1 MNLGR
6 AYASEVADAARTSL
20 SLDGVWQFRH
30 EDGPWRE
37 AHVPQPWQAEFSDLV
52 DTFGHAVYRRT
63 FTVPTG
69 WESRELILRF
79 GAVSYFCEVFLNG
92 EMLGSHEGAY
102 LPFEFVID
110 AARLRP
116 SNELEVRVIMP
127 SADQSAFPEFP
138 FSEVPHGKISWYGRI
153 GGLWQSV
160 SLLACDARRLD
171 RMVIE
176 AGMDGVVRADL
187 FFTSAATGLP
197 ARVDVRDYKGAI
209 VASADVSAAG
219 SVGLTLEVPGAKLWD
234 VGQPNLYTLSVTL
247 DGGADVVEET
257 FGFRTV
263 TTANGQILLNGK
275 PIYMRGALDQ
285 DFYPDGI
292 YTPPSI
298 DFLEDQAKKAIELG
312 LNTLRCH
319 IKVPDPRYYD
329 VADRYGLLVWTEVP
343 NVQSFT
349 SDSARRMRETMVGI
363 LKRDRNHPS
372 IIAWTLINEDWG
384 TRLVENAEHRQWLKD
399 SYDWLKAEDA
409 TRLVVD
415 NSACFP
421 NFHVKTDLNDFH
433 YYRSVPERRQEWDD
447 ITAQF
452 AAGADWTFSPLGD
465 AERRGDEPLIVSEF
479 GVWGLPD
486 PSKLRRPDGSEPDW
500 FETGSLWGDGVA
512 LPHGI
517 EARFGAL
524 DLARTFGS
532 FETFIEQVQWYQ
544 FMNLR
549 YQIEEMRRHPSIMG
563 YVITELTDV
572 HWEANG
578 LLDIERNPRVFHD
591 VFSTINAD
599 IVIVPRPARYSAWAG
614 EALPIE
620 LRIATGGAVIP
631 AGAKLRWS
639 GGVEGAAD
647 VPATGPVSVADLGSL
662 TFAMPPTGDN
672 RTLRV
677 DFLLEADGAVLARN
691 SCEIALYSRRRTA
704 ELCSIAAADPDLAA
718 YASGLGYRIVS
729 AAEADIIL
737 CHAVDGADVE
747 AIKSGA
753 RYVILAD
760 GSVETHKNL
769 RTDMPDGELPHR
781 SIVADGKRFRPSL
794 DQHLPGI
801 SLVERDG
808 TIWRGDWIAGF
819 SWIRR
824 EGHFAAIPGG
834 PIFDLSFSGVVPHH
848 LLTGFR
854 PWEFGNNVIAGMVCG
869 WVHKPAA
876 IIGQKRVGR
885 GGVVATTFR
894 LTCEA
899 PGADPVAAALF
910 DALVA
915 SAADLPVDGGTFRS
929 E

>member
-6 AYASEVADAARTSL
+6 AMTSEAISASRNSL

-30 EDGPWRE
+30 EDGPWRQ

-52 DTFGHAVYRRT
+52 DTFGRATYKRS
-63 FTVPTG
+63 FTLPAG
-69 WESRELILRF
+69 WEDRDLALHF
-79 GAVSYFCEVFLNG
+79 GAVSYACEVFLNG
-92 EMLGSHEGAY
+92 EKLGSHEGAF
-102 LPFEFVID
+102 LPFEIAVD
-110 AARLRP
+110 NARLRP
-116 SNELEVRVIMP
+116 TNEVEVRVTMP

-138 FSEVPHGKISWYGRI
+138 FSEIPHGKISWYGRI

-160 SLLACDARRLD
+160 SLLARDARRLD
-171 RMVIE
+171 HVVIE

-187 FFTSAATGLP
+187 AFTAAAAGLP
-197 ARVDVRDYKGAI
+197 AQLEVRDSEGVV
-209 VASADVSAAG
+209 VASADLSAAE
-219 SVGLTLEVPGAKLWD
+219 SVGVALEVPGARLWD
-234 VGQPNLYTLSVTL
+234 VGQPHLYTLAVTL
-247 DGGADVVEET
+247 DGGVDVVEET

-275 PIYMRGALDQ
+275 PVYMRGALDQ
-285 DFYPDGI
+285 DYYPDGI

-298 DFLEDQAKKAIELG
+298 EFLEDQAKKAIELG

-329 VADRYGLLVWTEVP
+329 VADRFGLLVWTEVP

-363 LKRDRNHPS
+363 LNRDRNHPS

-399 SYDWLKAEDA
+399 SYDWLKAEDT

-421 NFHVKTDLNDFH
+421 NFHVKTDLNDYH

-486 PSKLRRPDGSEPDW
+486 PSKLRNEDGSEPDW

-517 EARFGAL
+517 EERFGAL
-524 DLARTFGS
+524 DMARTFGS
-532 FETFIEQVQWYQ
+532 FDGFIEQVQWYQ

-549 YQIEEMRRHPSIMG
+549 YQIEEMRRYPSIMG

-591 VFSTINAD
+591 VFATINAD

-614 EALPIE
+614 EALPVE
-620 LRIATGGAVIP
+620 LKIATGGGSIP
-631 AGAKLRWS
+631 AGAKLSWTGDVS
-639 GGVEGAAD
+639 GSLD
-647 VPATGPVSVADLGSL
+647 VPATGPVSVADLGATSL
-662 TFAMPPTGDN
+662 SMPAVSDN
-672 RTLRV
+672 TTLRL
-677 DFLLEADGAVLARN
+677 DFILEANGVVLARN
-691 SCEIALYSRRRTA
+691 SCEIAL
-704 ELCSIAAADPDLAA
+704 CSPRKTP
-718 YASGLGYRIVS
+718 GL
-729 AAEADIIL
+729 
-737 CHAVDGADVE
+737 
-747 AIKSGA
+747 
-753 RYVILAD
+753 
-760 GSVETHKNL
+760 
-769 RTDMPDGELPHR
+769 PP
-781 SIVADGKRFRPSL
+781 
-794 DQHLPGI
+794 
-801 SLVERDG
+801 
-808 TIWRGDWIAGF
+808 
-819 SWIRR
+819 
-824 EGHFAAIPGG
+824 
-834 PIFDLSFSGVVPHH
+834 
-848 LLTGFR
+848 
-854 PWEFGNNVIAGMVCG
+854 
-869 WVHKPAA
+869 
-876 IIGQKRVGR
+876 
-885 GGVVATTFR
+885 
-894 LTCEA
+894 
-899 PGADPVAAALF
+899 
-910 DALVA
+910 
-915 SAADLPVDGGTFRS
+915 
-929 E
+929 

>member
-1 MNLGR
+1 MNLGN
-6 AYASEVADAARTSL
+6 AATSVSADASRMSL

-30 EDGPWRE
+30 EGGPWRD

-52 DTFGHAVYRRT
+52 DTFGRAIYKRS
-63 FTVPTG
+63 FTLPSG
-69 WESRELILRF
+69 WEGHDLALRF

-92 EMLGSHEGAY
+92 ETLGSHEGAF
-102 LPFEFVID
+102 LPFEFAVD
-110 AARLRP
+110 ASILRAT
-116 SNELEVRVIMP
+116 NEIEVRVALP
-127 SADQSAFPEFP
+127 SADHHAFPEFP
-138 FSEVPHGKISWYGRI
+138 FAEVPHGKISWYGRI

-160 SLLACDARRLD
+160 SLEARDRRRLESV
-171 RMVIE
+171 VIE
-176 AGMDGVVRADL
+176 AGMDGVLRANLAFSD
-187 FFTSAATGLP
+187 AAKGL
-197 ARVDVRDYKGAI
+197 AANVEVRDADGTVVAQAAI
-209 VASADVSAAG
+209 TADGRLPV
-219 SVGLTLEVPGAKLWD
+219 VLHVPGAKLWD
-234 VGQPNLYTLSVTL
+234 VGQPNLYTLAVNL
-247 DGGADVVEET
+247 ADGIDVHEET

-275 PIYMRGALDQ
+275 PVYMRGALDQ
-285 DFYPDGI
+285 DYYPDGI
-292 YTPPSI
+292 YTPPSLE
-298 DFLEDQAKKAIELG
+298 FLEDQARKAVELG

-329 VADRYGLLVWTEVP
+329 VADRFGLLVWTEVP

-349 SDSARRMRETMVGI
+349 ADSARRMRETMVGI
-363 LKRDRNHPS
+363 LARDRNHPS

-384 TRLVENAEHRQWLKD
+384 TRLVENAEHRQWLKQ
-399 SYDWLKAEDA
+399 SYDWLKAEDP
-409 TRLVVD
+409 TRLVID

-421 NFHVKTDLNDFH
+421 NFHVKTDLNDYH

-486 PSKLRRPDGSEPDW
+486 PGKLRREDGTEPDW

-512 LPHGI
+512 LPHGV
-517 EARFGAL
+517 EERFGAL
-524 DLARTFGS
+524 DMARTFGS
-532 FETFIEQVQWYQ
+532 FHGFIEKVQWYQ

-549 YQIEEMRRHPSIMG
+549 YQIEEMRRYPSIMG

-591 VFSTINAD
+591 VFATINTD
-599 IVIVPRPARYSAWAG
+599 IVIVPRPARYAAWAG
-614 EALPIE
+614 EDLDLE
-620 LRIATGGAVIP
+620 LRIATGGLSIP
-631 AGAKLRWS
+631 AGARLTWR
-639 GGVEGAAD
+639 GGVSGSLE
-647 VPATGPVSVADLGSL
+647 VPATGPVSVADLGRTAIRMPDAATNEML
-662 TFAMPPTGDN
+662 TIEF
-672 RTLRV
+672 V
-677 DFLLEADGAVLARN
+677 LEADGEVLARN
-691 SCEIALYSRRRTA
+691 SCDIALYSQRKA
-704 ELCSIAAADPDLAA
+704 AGLSSIATADADLAA
-718 YASGLGYRIVS
+718 YASGLGYRVVPAS
-729 AAEADIIL
+729 EADIVIT
-737 CHAVDGADVE
+737 HAVNGDDVE
-747 AIKSGA
+747 AIKAGA

-760 GSVETHKNL
+760 GTVRTNNNL

-781 SIVADGKRFRPSL
+781 SIVADGRQFRPSL

-824 EGHFAAIPGG
+824 DGHFSNIPGG
-834 PIFDLSFSGVVPHH
+834 PLFDLSLSGVVPHH

-854 PWEFGNNVIAGMVCG
+854 PWEFGSNVISGMVCG

-894 LTCEA
+894 LTREA
-899 PGADPVAAALF
+899 PGADPVAAALL
-910 DALVA
+910 DAIVA
-915 SAADLPVDGGTFRS
+915 TAADLPVDRGAI
-929 E
+929 

>member
-1 MNLGR
+1 MNLGN
-6 AYASEVADAARTSL
+6 AAASVPVEASRMSL

-30 EDGPWRE
+30 EGGPWRD
-37 AHVPQPWQAEFSDLV
+37 AHVPQPWQAEFSDLA
-52 DTFGHAVYRRT
+52 DTFGHAIYRRS
-63 FTVPTG
+63 FTLPSG
-69 WESRELILRF
+69 WDGHDLALRF

-92 EMLGSHEGAY
+92 EKLGSHEGAF
-102 LPFEFVID
+102 LPFEFAID
-110 AARLRP
+110 ASILRAT
-116 SNELEVRVIMP
+116 NEIEVRVTLP
-127 SADQSAFPEFP
+127 SADHHAFPEFP
-138 FSEVPHGKISWYGRI
+138 FAEVPHGKISWYGRI

-160 SLLACDARRLD
+160 SLEARDRRRLESV
-171 RMVIE
+171 VIE
-176 AGMDGVVRADL
+176 AGMDGVLRAGLAFSD
-187 FFTSAATGLP
+187 AAKGL
-197 ARVDVRDYKGAI
+197 AANVDVRDADGTVVAQAAI
-209 VASADVSAAG
+209 TAD
-219 SVGLTLEVPGAKLWD
+219 GLSPVVLHVPGAKLWD
-234 VGQPNLYTLSVTL
+234 VGQPNLYILTVNLA
-247 DGGADVVEET
+247 DGIDVREET

-275 PIYMRGALDQ
+275 PVYMRGALDQ
-285 DFYPDGI
+285 DYYPDGI
-292 YTPPSI
+292 YTPPSLE
-298 DFLEDQAKKAIELG
+298 FLEDQARKAIELG

-329 VADRYGLLVWTEVP
+329 VADRFGLLVWTEVP

-349 SDSARRMRETMVGI
+349 ADSARRMRETMVGI
-363 LKRDRNHPS
+363 LARDRNHPS

-384 TRLVENAEHRQWLKD
+384 TRLVENAEHRQWLKQ
-399 SYDWLKAEDA
+399 SYDWLKAEDP

-421 NFHVKTDLNDFH
+421 NFHVKTDLNDYH

-486 PSKLRRPDGSEPDW
+486 PSKLRREDGTEPDW

-512 LPHGI
+512 LPHGV
-517 EARFGAL
+517 EERFGAL
-524 DLARTFGS
+524 DMARTFGS
-532 FETFIEQVQWYQ
+532 FPGFIEKVQWYQ

-591 VFSTINAD
+591 VFATINAD
-599 IVIVPRPARYSAWAG
+599 VVIVPRPARYSAWAG
-614 EALPIE
+614 EALAVE
-620 LRIATGGAVIP
+620 LKIATGGGSIP
-631 AGAKLRWS
+631 AGAKLSWTGDVS
-639 GGVEGAAD
+639 GSLD
-647 VPATGPVSVADLGSL
+647 VPATGPVSVADLGTTSL
-662 TFAMPPTGDN
+662 LMPAVSDN
-672 RTLRV
+672 TTLRL
-677 DFLLEADGAVLARN
+677 DFALEANGVVLARN
-691 SCEIALYSRRRTA
+691 SCEIALYSQRKTA
-704 ELCSIAAADPDLAA
+704 GLSSIAAADPDLAA
-718 YASGLGYRIVS
+718 YASGLGYRVVPAS
-729 AAEADIIL
+729 EADIIL
-737 CHAVDGADVE
+737 AHAVDGADVE
-747 AIKSGA
+747 AIKAGA
-753 RYVILAD
+753 RYLILAE
-760 GSVETHKNL
+760 GTVETNKNL
-769 RTDMPDGELPHR
+769 RTDMPEGELPHR
-781 SIVADGKRFRPSL
+781 SIVADGKQFRPSL

-801 SLVERDG
+801 GLVERDG

-819 SWIRR
+819 SWVRR
-824 EGHFAAIPGG
+824 EDHFAAIPGG
-834 PIFDLSFSGVVPHH
+834 PIFDLSFSDVVPHH

-854 PWEFGNNVIAGMVCG
+854 PWEFGSNVIAGMVCG

-894 LTCEA
+894 LTREA

-915 SAADLPVDGGTFRS
+915 TAADLPVDEGKF
-929 E
+929 

>member
-1 MNLGR
+1 MSLGR
-6 AYASEVADAARTSL
+6 AMTSEAISASRNSL

-52 DTFGHAVYRRT
+52 DTFGHATYKRS
-63 FTVPTG
+63 FTLPAG
-69 WESRELILRF
+69 WEDRDLALHF
-79 GAVSYFCEVFLNG
+79 GAVSYACEVFLNG
-92 EMLGSHEGAY
+92 EKLGSHEGAF
-102 LPFEFVID
+102 LPFEIAVD
-110 AARLRP
+110 HAKLRP
-116 SNELEVRVIMP
+116 TNEVEVRVTMP

-138 FSEVPHGKISWYGRI
+138 FSEIPHGKISWYGRI

-160 SLLACDARRLD
+160 SLLARDARRLD
-171 RMVIE
+171 HVVIE

-187 FFTSAATGLP
+187 AFTAAAAGLP
-197 ARVDVRDYKGAI
+197 AQLEVRDSEGVV
-209 VASADVSAAG
+209 VASTDLSAADA
-219 SVGLTLEVPGAKLWD
+219 VGVTLEVPGVRLWD
-234 VGQPNLYTLSVTL
+234 VGQPHLYTLAVTL
-247 DGGADVVEET
+247 DGGVDVVEET

-275 PIYMRGALDQ
+275 PVYMRGALDQ
-285 DFYPDGI
+285 DYYPDGI

-298 DFLEDQAKKAIELG
+298 EFLEDQAKKAIELG

-329 VADRYGLLVWTEVP
+329 VADRFGLLVWTEVP

-349 SDSARRMRETMVGI
+349 SDSARRMRETMAGI
-363 LKRDRNHPS
+363 LNRDRNHPS

-399 SYDWLKAEDA
+399 SYDWLKAEDT

-421 NFHVKTDLNDFH
+421 NFHVKTDLNDYH

-486 PSKLRRPDGSEPDW
+486 PSKLRNEDGSEPDW

-517 EARFGAL
+517 EGRFGAL
-524 DLARTFGS
+524 DMARTFGS
-532 FETFIEQVQWYQ
+532 FDGFIEQVQWYQ

-549 YQIEEMRRHPSIMG
+549 YQIEEMRRYPSIMG

-591 VFSTINAD
+591 VFATINAD

-614 EALPIE
+614 EALPFE
-620 LRIATGGAVIP
+620 LRIATGGGSIP
-631 AGAKLRWS
+631 AGAKLSWTGDVS
-639 GGVEGAAD
+639 GSLD
-647 VPATGPVSVADLGSL
+647 VPATGPVSVADLGTTSL
-662 TFAMPPTGDN
+662 SMPTVSDN
-672 RTLRV
+672 TTLRL
-677 DFLLEADGAVLARN
+677 DFILEANGVVLARN
-691 SCEIALYSRRRTA
+691 SCEIALYSQRKTA
-704 ELCSIAAADPDLAA
+704 GLSSIATADPDLAA
-718 YASGLGYRIVS
+718 YASGLGYPLVP

-747 AIKSGA
+747 AIKAGA

-760 GSVETHKNL
+760 GSVETNKNL

-781 SIVADGKRFRPSL
+781 SIVADGKQFRPSL

-819 SWIRR
+819 SWVRR

-834 PIFDLSFSGVVPHH
+834 PLFDLSFSDVVPHH

-854 PWEFGNNVIAGMVCG
+854 PWEFGSNVLAGMVCG

-894 LTCEA
+894 LTREA

-915 SAADLPVDGGTFRS
+915 TAAGLPVDEGKI
-929 E
+929 

>member
-1 MNLGR
+1 MTSE
-6 AYASEVADAARTSL
+6 AISASRNSL

-30 EDGPWRE
+30 EDGPWRQ

-52 DTFGHAVYRRT
+52 DTFGHATYKRS
-63 FTVPTG
+63 FTLPAG
-69 WESRELILRF
+69 WEDRDLALHF
-79 GAVSYFCEVFLNG
+79 GAVSYACEVFLNG
-92 EMLGSHEGAY
+92 EKLGSHEGAF
-102 LPFEFVID
+102 LPFEFAVD
-110 AARLRP
+110 NARLRP
-116 SNELEVRVIMP
+116 ANEIEVRVTMP

-138 FSEVPHGKISWYGRI
+138 FSEIPHGKISWYGRI

-160 SLLACDARRLD
+160 SLLARDARRLD
-171 RMVIE
+171 HVVIE
-176 AGMDGVVRADL
+176 AGMNGVLRADL
-187 FFTSAATGLP
+187 AFTAAAKGLP
-197 ARVDVRDYKGAI
+197 AQLEVRNSEGVV
-209 VASADVSAAG
+209 VASADLSAAE
-219 SVGLTLEVPGAKLWD
+219 SVGVTLEVPGVRLWD
-234 VGQPNLYTLSVTL
+234 VGQPNLYTLAVTL
-247 DGGADVVEET
+247 DGGVDVVEET

-275 PIYMRGALDQ
+275 PVYMRGALDQ
-285 DFYPDGI
+285 DYYPDGI

-298 DFLEDQAKKAIELG
+298 EFLEDQAKKAIELG

-329 VADRYGLLVWTEVP
+329 VADRFGLLVWTEVP

-363 LKRDRNHPS
+363 LNRDRNHPS

-399 SYDWLKAEDA
+399 SYDWLKAEDT

-421 NFHVKTDLNDFH
+421 NFHVKTDLNDYH

-452 AAGADWTFSPLGD
+452 AGGADWTFSPLGD

-486 PSKLRRPDGSEPDW
+486 PSKLRNEDGSEPDW

-517 EARFGAL
+517 EERFGAL
-524 DLARTFGS
+524 DMARTFGS
-532 FETFIEQVQWYQ
+532 FDGFIEQVQWYQ

-549 YQIEEMRRHPSIMG
+549 YQIEEMRRYPSIMG

-591 VFSTINAD
+591 VFATINAD

-614 EALPIE
+614 EALPVE
-620 LRIATGGAVIP
+620 LKIATGGGSIP

-639 GGVEGAAD
+639 GGVEGEAD
-647 VPATGPVSVADLGSL
+647 VPAIGPVSVADLGTIAL
-662 TFAMPPTGDN
+662 AMPNAGDN
-672 RTLRV
+672 QTLRI
-677 DFLLEADGAVLARN
+677 DFVLEADGAVLARN

-704 ELCSIAAADPDLAA
+704 ELSSIAAADPDLAA
-718 YASGLGYRIVS
+718 YASGLGYRVVP

-747 AIKSGA
+747 AIKAGA

-760 GSVETHKNL
+760 GSVETNKNL

-781 SIVADGKRFRPSL
+781 SIVADGKQFRPSL

-819 SWIRR
+819 SWVRR
-824 EGHFAAIPGG
+824 EGHFATMPGG
-834 PIFDLSFSGVVPHH
+834 PLFDLSFSDVVPHH

-854 PWEFGNNVIAGMVCG
+854 PWEFGSNVIAGMVCG

-894 LTCEA
+894 LTREA

-915 SAADLPVDGGTFRS
+915 TAADLPVDEGKI
-929 E
+929 